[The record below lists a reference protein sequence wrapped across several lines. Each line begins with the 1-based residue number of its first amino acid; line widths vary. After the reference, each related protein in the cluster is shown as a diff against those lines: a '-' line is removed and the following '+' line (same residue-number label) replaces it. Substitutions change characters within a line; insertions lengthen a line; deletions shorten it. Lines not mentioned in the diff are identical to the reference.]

1 MSFRLAGL
9 ASLRVFEAAARHLS
23 FTRAAGELGL
33 TPAAVSSQI
42 RVLERQVGA
51 PLFWRTSRN
60 MRLTR
65 QGVILIGAV
74 TEALLIVDEA
84 AARIA
89 SSSSGSRTLTV
100 TTSPSFAA
108 KWLVPRLQRFR
119 EACAEI
125 DVRIHVSEQ
134 LVDFSQD
141 DADVAIR
148 FGNGSYPG
156 MRSERLF
163 GESVFPV
170 CAPLL
175 QQGDNPLM
183 RPSDLRHHTLIHLD
197 WQAQFDAWPDWRMWL
212 LAAGVDGVDHTRG
225 VHFSLTSLALQAAV
239 DGQGV
244 ALGNTS
250 LVGDDLAAGRLVK
263 PFSFA
268 LELGPNFAYHLIAP
282 QRSADEPI
290 IKAFRD
296 WVFSE
301 IDQETLA
308 VGSRQF

>member
-9 ASLRVFEAAARHLS
+9 APLRVFEAAARHLS

-42 RVLERQVGA
+42 RVLERQVGT

-74 TEALLIVDEA
+74 TEALLLIDEA
-84 AARIA
+84 ATRVA
-89 SSSSGSRTLTV
+89 SSSGSRTLTV
-100 TTSPSFAA
+100 TTSASFAA

-119 EACAEI
+119 EACPDI
-125 DVRIHVSEQ
+125 DVRIDVSEH
-134 LVDFSQD
+134 LVDLSLD
-141 DADVAIR
+141 DADVGIR

-156 MRSERLF
+156 MHSERLF

-170 CAPLL
+170 CSPTLL
-175 QQGDNPLM
+175 HGDNPLR
-183 RPSDLRHHTLIHLD
+183 RPADLRNHTLIHLD
-197 WQAQFDAWPDWRMWL
+197 WQAQFDTWPDWRMWL

-225 VHFSLTSLALQAAV
+225 VHFSLTALALQAAV

-268 LELGPNFAYHLIAP
+268 LELDPNFAYHIVAP
-282 QRSADEPI
+282 ARTADEFI
-290 IKAFRD
+290 TKAFRE
-296 WVFSE
+296 WVFTE
-301 IDQETLA
+301 IKREKAA
-308 VGSRQF
+308 VGSGRF